1 MHGRGDS
8 IDGFRFLPDALSLP
22 SLEYLLLN
30 APDPYYTGWSWYDLP
45 PQQAPGILR
54 SRAAIFAELDALI
67 ASGIAA
73 QDIVLFGFS
82 QGCLMAIDV
91 GLRYPHR
98 LGGVCGI
105 SGYVFFTERIAAE
118 ATPHAKQM
126 PWLIT
131 HGRFDDM
138 LPIETT
144 REQVALLRA
153 AGIPVAW
160 HEFDKDHTID
170 PDDELPLLRRW
181 FARRLA
187 NQTETEN

>member
-8 IDGFRFLPDALSLP
+8 IDGFRFLPDALALP
-22 SLEYLLLN
+22 SLEYVLLN

-45 PQQAPGILR
+45 PHQAPGILR
-54 SRAAIFAELDALI
+54 SRAAIFAELDAII
-67 ASGIAA
+67 ASGIAPS
-73 QDIVLFGFS
+73 DILLFGFS

-91 GLRYPHR
+91 GLRYPQP
-98 LGGVCGI
+98 LGGVCGC

-118 ATPHAKQM
+118 ATPHAKHM

-138 LPIETT
+138 LPIDTT

-153 AGIPVAW
+153 AGIPVEW

-181 FARRLA
+181 FAQRLA
-187 NQTETEN
+187 NQTETET